1 MFGMN
6 VPCLEAPRV
15 PERRVILN
23 KTPLYYTQSQLQAL
37 VDLHY
42 YAEVFTRSSGV
53 SCGGIKPRTKCLL
66 LGGTGSGKTHVAR
79 SFAQSRK
86 WSFTSVDS
94 SAWIPEGSS
103 KTSTL
108 RLLRDYIRKQP
119 VGVIML
125 DEIDK
130 LVPSGS
136 AAIQQH
142 WSISCWGEAICILDQ
157 DERLLSHEWTRDD
170 ISKLQ
175 SFFFVAAGAF
185 EFYLREAKRKA
196 RGCRL
201 GFGTDEN
208 KPENFAAFLSNAGA
222 LPDEIATRFA
232 PPIFIGSPSRED
244 YAKAIEE
251 IHNNLGVTLTRP
263 IEALVE
269 EAEASQGGMRW
280 CETYLTGLLR
290 EHPEASQ
297 KSKSKE
303 QGGEEKIQGKEKAET
318 FDFFSTDTVEH
329 VRQLNGDI
337 FSLNSVLAKITST
350 LSIAIECGKVPEKL
364 WPYLNAGVPFLD
376 HTDSVIS
383 SCGICAEISSD
394 PGYQVLYEW
403 LMRVWEGIR
412 SHSLD
417 LQNCGLLPLWLEAYD
432 LSNRVCQRRLHLGAS
447 IARGRY
453 KV

>member
-1 MFGMN
+1 MN
-6 VPCLEAPRV
+6 VPRLEGPRI

-23 KTPLYYTQSQLQAL
+23 KTSLFYTQSQLQAL

-42 YAEVFTRSSGV
+42 NAEVFTRAGDV
-53 SCGGIKPRTKCLL
+53 SCGGIKPRTKCLV

-130 LVPSGS
+130 LVPAGS
-136 AAIQQH
+136 AALQQH
-142 WSISCWGEAICILDQ
+142 WSISCWGETICILDQ

-170 ISKLQ
+170 ISKLK

-185 EFYLREAKRKA
+185 EIFLREAKRKA
-196 RGCRL
+196 CGSSL
-201 GFGTDEN
+201 GFGTDEK
-208 KPENFAAFLSNAGA
+208 KPENFATFLSAAGA

-232 PPIFIGSPSRED
+232 PPIFIGSPSRGD

-251 IHNNLGVTLTRP
+251 IHNDLGVALTRP

-269 EAEASQGGMRW
+269 EAETSQGGMRW

-290 EHPEASQ
+290 EHPEAGKKGQ
-297 KSKSKE
+297 PTHE
-303 QGGEEKIQGKEKAET
+303 AGDAKIPAKEKAET

-329 VRQLNGDI
+329 VRQLNRDI
-337 FSLNSVLAKITST
+337 FSLNLLLAKITST

-364 WPYLNAGVPFLD
+364 WPYLNAGMPFLD
-376 HTDSVIS
+376 HTDNVIFMWDLRRNILRLGVPVPLRMAYS
-383 SCGICAEISSD
+383 GVGRHQESLA
-394 PGYQVLYEW
+394 
-403 LMRVWEGIR
+403 R
-412 SHSLD
+412 STKLRTASTLAG
-417 LQNCGLLPLWLEAYD
+417 GLE
-432 LSNRVCQRRLHLGAS
+432 SE
-447 IARGRY
+447 
-453 KV
+453 